1 MMTTS
6 TARSALTF
14 FTVPLSVSIH
24 RSEWMITRSL
34 LAAAASHES
43 RLRARLI
50 AMPAC
55 RDVGRIASQGWLAE
69 VPVCYLLVGMRH
81 LEDGRLVEGLPDELE
96 PDRQASFCEPTR
108 DRHAG
113 QARQIDRDREDVRE
127 VHLERVLG
135 LLPNL
140 ECRRRRGGRGNHLT
154 PFERML
160 EISADQRSHLLR
172 LEVVG
177 VV

>member
-1 MMTTS
+1 MTMS
-6 TARSALTF
+6 SARSALTF

-34 LAAAASHES
+34 LLAAAASHES

-55 RDVGRIASQGWLAE
+55 RDVGRITSQGWFAE
-69 VPVCYLLVGMRH
+69 VPVCRLLVSVGH
-81 LEDGRLVEGLPDELE
+81 LEDGRLVEGLPDELKS
-96 PDRQASFCEPTR
+96 DRQPSLCEPTR

-113 QARQIDRDREDVRE
+113 QARQVDGDREDVRE

-140 ECRRRRGGRGNHLT
+140 ERGRRRG
-154 PFERML
+154 
-160 EISADQRSHLLR
+160 
-172 LEVVG
+172 
-177 VV
+177 

>member
-1 MMTTS
+1 MMTIS
-6 TARSALTF
+6 SARSALTF

-34 LAAAASHES
+34 LVAAAASHES

-50 AMPAC
+50 AVPVC
-55 RDVGRIASQGWLAE
+55 RDVGRTASQGWLAE
-69 VPVCYLLVGMRH
+69 VPVCRLLVGVCH

-96 PDRQASFCEPTR
+96 PDRQASPCEPAR

-113 QARQIDRDREDVRE
+113 QARQVGGDREDVRE

-135 LLPNL
+135 LLPNP
-140 ECRRRRGGRGNHLT
+140 ESGR
-154 PFERML
+154 
-160 EISADQRSHLLR
+160 
-172 LEVVG
+172 
-177 VV
+177 